1 MRNSASFLGGGLGI
15 VGFSSS
21 VLGVVVCGLIPDR
34 EDELFGLY
42 TQVMIKSL
50 LLEEEEVR
58 GGGLRERFGI
68 FLTVTSGGRDGE
80 LDIGTGSWEL
90 GSA

>member
-15 VGFSSS
+15 VDFSSS

-50 LLEEEEVR
+50 LEEVR

-68 FLTVTSGGRDGE
+68 FLTVPSGGRDGE
-80 LDIGTGSWEL
+80 LDIGTCSWEL